1 MLNTLATLC
10 SSLQKKMDDFFME
23 KLEAKLTGWKAKSLS
38 WASRSAIKKQVVMVM
53 PKDTAS
59 TFYDPTTTMC

>member
-1 MLNTLATLC
+1 
-10 SSLQKKMDDFFME
+10 ME

-59 TFYDPTTTMC
+59 TFYDPTTIMC